1 MLGGSAADAGDRRR
15 LVGVLV
21 RVDWGWRVR
30 ELQLMLLVVWLLLL
44 VVCLLLLVVVV
55 AMRFGCCRVCI
66 LVRGLNS
73 SNSSPRLRRRLRDLL
88 GDGMKPLVRRGRRVI

>member
-1 MLGGSAADAGDRRR
+1 VLGGSAADAGDRRR

-44 VVCLLLLVVVV
+44 VVCLLLVVV
-55 AMRFGCCRVCI
+55 AMRFGCCRVSI
-66 LVRGLNS
+66 SVRGL
-73 SNSSPRLRRRLRDLL
+73 NSSPRLRRRLRDLL
-88 GDGMKPLVRRGRRVI
+88 GDGGMKPLVRRGRRVI

>member
-30 ELQLMLLVVWLLLL
+30 ELQLMLLVVWLLVL

-55 AMRFGCCRVCI
+55 AMRFGCCRVSI
-66 LVRGLNS
+66 SVRGL
-73 SNSSPRLRRRLRDLL
+73 NSSPRLRRRLRDSLATA
-88 GDGMKPLVRRGRRVI
+88 

>member
-30 ELQLMLLVVWLLLL
+30 ELQLMLLVVWLLVL

-55 AMRFGCCRVCI
+55 AMRFGCCRVSI
-66 LVRGLNS
+66 LVRGL
-73 SNSSPRLRRRLRDLL
+73 NSSPRLRRRLREPPCDN
-88 GDGMKPLVRRGRRVI
+88 GRRILK

>member
-44 VVCLLLLVVVV
+44 VVCLLLVVV
-55 AMRFGCCRVCI
+55 AMRFGCCRVSI
-66 LVRGLNS
+66 LVRGL
-73 SNSSPRLRRRLRDLL
+73 NSSPRLRRRLREPPSTWRRHEP
-88 GDGMKPLVRRGRRVI
+88 KPLVRRGRRVI

>member
-30 ELQLMLLVVWLLLL
+30 ELQLMLLVVWLLVV

-73 SNSSPRLRRRLRDLL
+73 SPRLRRRLRDLL
-88 GDGMKPLVRRGRRVI
+88 GDGMKPLVRRGRRVT

>member
-1 MLGGSAADAGDRRR
+1 VLGGSAADAGDRRR

-30 ELQLMLLVVWLLLL
+30 ELQLMLLVVWLLVL

-55 AMRFGCCRVCI
+55 AMRFGCCRVSI
-66 LVRGLNS
+66 LVRGL
-73 SNSSPRLRRRLRDLL
+73 NSSPRLRRRLRDL
-88 GDGMKPLVRRGRRVI
+88 GDGMIRLSAVGAV